1 MKYKVQFILDSNIS
15 TERNRDIKL
24 SLLQDSVDMSIESDY
39 PIYIPNDYIYLS
51 DIKFKILL
59 KEVRIKSYHITEI
72 TIIDFE
78 TYYEIKRNSER
89 ISDFYWE

>member
-39 PIYIPNDYIYLS
+39 PIYIPDDYIYLS

-59 KEVRIKSYHITEI
+59 KEVRIKSCHITEI

-78 TYYEIKRNSER
+78 TYYEINSNSER
-89 ISDFYWE
+89 YDFYWE